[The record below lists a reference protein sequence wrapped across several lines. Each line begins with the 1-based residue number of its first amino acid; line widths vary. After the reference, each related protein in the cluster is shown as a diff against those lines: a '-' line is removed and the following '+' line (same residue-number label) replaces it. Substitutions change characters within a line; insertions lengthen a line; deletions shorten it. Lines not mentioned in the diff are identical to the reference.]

1 MGLKGDRG
9 RSQVPDIRE
18 AELWCTQGQLL
29 QGEGMVQGTLG
40 PRRHNRDMLGTYI
53 ACAAFTQKPDVPVQ
67 AGGEPSPSV
76 EVAVI

>member
-29 QGEGMVQGTLG
+29 QGESYDTGDIGAKET
-40 PRRHNRDMLGTYI
+40 
-53 ACAAFTQKPDVPVQ
+53 
-67 AGGEPSPSV
+67 
-76 EVAVI
+76 